1 MFRGNTEAKIDDKGR
16 LKFPKVF
23 SDALSPELGN
33 RFFVTSHNGECAL
46 IYPIEKWREVEERLA
61 AAPSMNRS
69 VRKFRRNVNFFG
81 QEAELDAAGRILI
94 PALLRERA
102 EVSGEVFVIGHN
114 DHLEVWNRAR
124 FDASMAADALDESDY
139 QALEPYRL

>member
-23 SDALSPELGN
+23 SDAMPPELGS

-46 IYPIEKWREVEERLA
+46 IYPIEKWREVEQKLA

-139 QALEPYRL
+139 QSLEPYRL

>member
-16 LKFPKVF
+16 LKFPKIF
-23 SDALSPELGN
+23 SDAMPRELGN
-33 RFFVTSHNGECAL
+33 KFFVTGHSGECAL
-46 IYPIEKWREVEERLA
+46 VYPIEKWLEVEEKLA

-124 FDASMAADALDESDY
+124 FDAAMAADALDESDF